1 MEGGVKVL
9 LYGRLSDAIGPEIDA
24 GAVDTV
30 AEVRRRLT
38 TEYPALSAAL
48 RRSRSFVRDQLVAD
62 DFVPEADDIVEF
74 LPPVSGG

>member
-1 MEGGVKVL
+1 MEAGVKVL
-9 LYGRLSDAIGPEIDA
+9 LYGRLSDTIGREIDV

-38 TEYPALSAAL
+38 ADYPAVSAPL

-62 DFVPEADDIVEF
+62 DFVPEADDVIEF

>member
-1 MEGGVKVL
+1 MEAGVKVL
-9 LYGRLSDAIGPEIDA
+9 LYGRLSDAIGREIDV

-30 AEVRRRLT
+30 AEVRRRLAT
-38 TEYPALSAAL
+38 DYPAVSAAL

-62 DFVPEADDIVEF
+62 DFVPQADDVIEF